1 MVESIEHHM
10 LCVKRHAFSMCF
22 SIVAVFSL
30 CLILIRVVSEN
41 DGLKR
46 KIKIVAFF
54 LFFLSLGINF
64 FFANFPSFRKNPC
77 TIIF

>member
-46 KIKIVAFF
+46 KIKIVVHFSFF
-54 LFFLSLGINF
+54 PLSWNKF
-64 FFANFPSFRKNPC
+64 FFCKFS
-77 TIIF
+77 IIS